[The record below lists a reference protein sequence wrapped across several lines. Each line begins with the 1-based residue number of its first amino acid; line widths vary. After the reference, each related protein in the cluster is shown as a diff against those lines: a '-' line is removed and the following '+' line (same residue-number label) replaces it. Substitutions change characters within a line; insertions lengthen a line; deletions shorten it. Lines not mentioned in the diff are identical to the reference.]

1 MQEQNDQ
8 SIEGDWAAKLIRLK
22 RYETPGADYFER
34 FLEDFH
40 ERQRSEPLQVSVTT
54 LAMDR
59 LSTWWRGVSATAKLA
74 SVSAL
79 FVGAFGIMGLTWTLR
94 FGSQSSEHRPGA
106 GPSLAEVSL
115 VREF

>member
-8 SIEGDWAAKLIRLK
+8 SNDGDWAARLIRLK

-34 FLEDFH
+34 FLDDFH
-40 ERQRSEPLQVSVTT
+40 ERQRVEPLQVSVET

-59 LSTWWRGVSATAKLA
+59 LSTWWHGVSAAAKLA

-79 FVGAFGIMGLTWTLR
+79 FIGAIGLVGLTWSLR
-94 FGSQSSEHRPGA
+94 FGSDSSEHLPGD
-106 GPSLAEVSL
+106 GPALAEVSL